1 MYIRRRTYASVQM
14 PQCTKEKSDMN
25 RSACKSLFGWFFLI
39 VLTFPAAR
47 VFGQTYT
54 TTSLAEAI
62 VKECP
67 AYYLPRKSAC
77 SGIDETEIRN
87 RLEDGEIYLK
97 NLLKSFVLSDTSRS
111 FEEQKE
117 ILRKL
122 NEKYDVH
129 SVDDPVVSDKFEKQ
143 YLLLS
148 VLKVHTCDEYFDKL
162 IQHYYG
168 KDGFRPSC
176 AAEDTPEST
185 VSGSDGSC
193 VPSESLL
200 IFKTWLTDLLI
211 DRFQTETDS
220 FNWFRAVNFYNWM
233 TLFSSKPF
241 EGDLEDENEL
251 FHKLND
257 WAAEAVKGDYLYQ
270 ASSREELSAKTYR
283 ARSSVLTKWN
293 ADIQDSAVFK
303 YTEHLLLLSMQLLPD
318 PAVAHNLGVTY
329 YNYAMSLYKA
339 LDHGVFH
346 EDSSAVRNR
355 ADSLSAVGLELYEKA
370 LKELEI
376 DK

>member
-1 MYIRRRTYASVQM
+1 
-14 PQCTKEKSDMN
+14 MN
-25 RSACKSLFGWFFLI
+25 RPACKSLFGWFFLI
-39 VLTFPAAR
+39 ALTLPAAR
-47 VFGQTYT
+47 AFGQTYT
-54 TTSLAEAI
+54 TTTLAEAI
-62 VKECP
+62 VKECS
-67 AYYLPRKSAC
+67 AYYLSRESAC

-97 NLLKSFVLSDTSRS
+97 NLLKGFVLSDTSRS

-117 ILRKL
+117 VLRKL
-122 NEKYDVH
+122 HEKYDVH
-129 SVDDPVVSDKFEKQ
+129 SVNDPVVSDKFEKQ

-148 VLKVHTCDEYFDKL
+148 VLQVHTCDEYFDKL

-176 AAEDTPEST
+176 TAEDKPEST
-185 VSGSDGSC
+185 VSGADGSC

-200 IFKTWLTDLLI
+200 IYKTWLTDLLI
-211 DRFQTETDS
+211 DRFRKETDS
-220 FNWFRAVNFYNWM
+220 FNMFRAVNFYNWM
-233 TLFSSKPF
+233 MLFSSKQF

-257 WAAEAVKGDYLYQ
+257 WAAEAVKGNYLDQ
-270 ASSREELSAKTYR
+270 VSSREELSAKTYG
-283 ARSSVLTKWN
+283 ARSSVLAKWN

-303 YTEHLLLLSMQLLPD
+303 YTEHLLLLSMQLRLD
-318 PAVAHNLGVTY
+318 PAVAYTLGVTY
-329 YNYAMSLYKA
+329 YNYAMSLYRA
-339 LDHGVFH
+339 LEAGVFH